1 VVNQQPSSH
10 YIPGMCNIGPA
21 ERRLRRIAG
30 FVGIGLT
37 IALLTILIVIGAPR
51 YVRLI
56 LVIPAS
62 TAAVGLLQDAF
73 HFCAAYGIRGIY
85 NVLNSAGITQNVEME
100 EYRRKDLRKTQQ
112 IVSLSLLIGLAFSV
126 LTLLI

>member
-1 VVNQQPSSH
+1 VVNQQPNSH
-10 YIPGMCNIGPA
+10 YIPGICNIGPA

-37 IALLTILIVIGAPR
+37 IALLTILVVIGAPR

-62 TAAVGLLQDAF
+62 AAAVGLLQDVF
-73 HFCAAYGIRGIY
+73 HFCAGFGMKGLY
-85 NVLNSAGITQNVEME
+85 NVMNGAGVTDNVELE
-100 EYRRKDLRKTQQ
+100 DYRKKDRHKAQQ
-112 IVSLSLLIGLAFSV
+112 IILLSLVTGIIFSLIAFIV
-126 LTLLI
+126 